1 MQWIAEASR
10 ADVIPHSSLAD
21 GPKDGSSKKCCP
33 VEANPP
39 SYVKILIQNHLPIT
53 RMHLRSDYALS
64 RYFADVY
71 FSMGSFYFTVFHFIL
86 FYFDFDSVPTLQCYF
101 FLFSYLVIVC
111 VHT

>member
-21 GPKDGSSKKCCP
+21 GPKDGSP
-33 VEANPP
+33 IEANPP
-39 SYVKILIQNHLPIT
+39 SYVKILIQNHLPIR

-64 RYFADVY
+64 RYFADAY

-86 FYFDFDSVPTLQCYF
+86 FYFDFDSVPMLQRYFSFLTL
-101 FLFSYLVIVC
+101 
-111 VHT
+111 